1 MTSRPN
7 ASKNLRCSFCNKS
20 EEDVRKLIV
29 SPYFSGIYICDE
41 CVDFI
46 STELL
51 SDLEGEIEAA
61 PKLNLPNPVEI
72 KHALDEYVIGQD
84 KAKMTLSVAVY
95 NHYKKVF
102 TLQQEDSDV
111 EFDKSNIF
119 LIGPTGT
126 GKTLLA
132 QTLSKILQVPFTI
145 ADATTLTE
153 AGYVGEDVENIIL
166 RLLQVANN
174 DVEKAEVGI
183 VYIDEIDKIS
193 RKSENPSITRDV
205 SGEGVQQALLK
216 ILEGTIANVPPQ
228 GGRKHPQ
235 QEFIQVD
242 TTNILFICGGTFNG
256 IEKIIEQRIGRQS
269 MGFGADVR
277 SKKHKKLDEILEQI
291 EPKDLLKYGFIPEF
305 VGRIPVVAT
314 LHELNEV
321 ALNQILTEPKNAI
334 VKQYKKYF
342 EYEGV
347 ELNFTDDALSAI
359 AQEAIKR
366 ETGARGL
373 RAILERAMLDIMY
386 KLPSMEGVRE
396 CVITADTI
404 IKHEEPKLI
413 YDQKQKAMIA

>member
-7 ASKNLRCSFCNKS
+7 ANKNLRCSFCNKS
-20 EEDVRKLIV
+20 EEDVRKLIA
-29 SPYFSGIYICDE
+29 SPTQGIFICDE

-51 SDLEGEIEAA
+51 SDLEKIEVA
-61 PKLNLPNPVEI
+61 PKLNLPSPVEI
-72 KHALDEYVIGQD
+72 KNALDEYVIGQD

-256 IEKIIEQRIGRQS
+256 IEKIIEHRIGRQS

-277 SKKHKKLDEILEQI
+277 SKKYKKLDEILRQI
-291 EPKDLLKYGFIPEF
+291 EPKDLLRYGFIPEF

-314 LHELNEV
+314 LHELDEV
-321 ALNQILTEPKNAI
+321 ALKQILTEPKNAI

-347 ELNFTDDALSAI
+347 ELNFTDDALSSI
-359 AQEAIKR
+359 AQEAVKR

-396 CVITADTI
+396 CIITADTI
-404 IKHEEPKLI
+404 IKDEEPRLI